1 MAGRL
6 FVDVKSPE
14 GLEESCLDYPL
25 DLELLPPASVAERY
39 FLPKKYLKG
48 KFTCSVNLY
57 SYPLFRRGARTE
69 EMTPLLPANL
79 QLVHICVHRCTRE
92 CAIVYIAEHARE
104 VLLKAQGRA
113 HTEVGC
119 FNT

>member
-48 KFTCSVNLY
+48 KFTCSVKIFTLIHF
-57 SYPLFRRGARTE
+57 SEEEQEQRR
-69 EMTPLLPANL
+69 
-79 QLVHICVHRCTRE
+79 
-92 CAIVYIAEHARE
+92 
-104 VLLKAQGRA
+104 
-113 HTEVGC
+113 
-119 FNT
+119 